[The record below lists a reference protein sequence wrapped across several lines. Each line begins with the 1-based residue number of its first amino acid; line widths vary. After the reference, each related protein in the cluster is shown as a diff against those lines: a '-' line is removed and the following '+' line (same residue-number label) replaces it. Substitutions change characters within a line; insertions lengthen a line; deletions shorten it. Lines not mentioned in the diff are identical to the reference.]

1 MKKIGLFIVFYIV
14 GCFGLGKIE
23 FVWVFVENFVKNEE
37 ERYMFF
43 LGNFL
48 YGILNGLLVDSFFF
62 DVKRFVIFVGCLES
76 NWILKVGEGVYFN
89 SLFKEE

>member
-1 MKKIGLFIVFYIV
+1 
-14 GCFGLGKIE
+14 
-23 FVWVFVENFVKNEE
+23 
-37 ERYMFF
+37 MFF

-48 YGILNGLLVDSFFF
+48 YGILNGLSVDSFFF

-89 SLFKEE
+89 SLFKEEQFYFFVEVVKEKFNKS

>member
-1 MKKIGLFIVFYIV
+1 
-14 GCFGLGKIE
+14 
-23 FVWVFVENFVKNEE
+23 
-37 ERYMFF
+37 MFF

-48 YGILNGLLVDSFFF
+48 YGILNGLSVDSFFF